1 MKTEKEVLKRLEDK
15 LQESY
20 ESWGFDRMQPTKQ
33 FIFERSKQWSE
44 ILGIPYFEII
54 DKWLDKCDYSMINYF
69 QDANQPKLDKST
81 KIFETIEDFKKSVG
95 DKGFRCP
102 YCNGVSS
109 DMWNC
114 NSGKMVELINQKGK
128 HKCNWSAG
136 GFLGTLG
143 KGTFVFIK
151 ETFAY
156 ATMFTPV
163 AWEVE
168 DVED

>member
-1 MKTEKEVLKRLEDK
+1 MKTEKEVLKRLEDR
-15 LQESY
+15 LQEAY
-20 ESWGFDRMQPTKQ
+20 ESWGVDRMQPTKQ
-33 FIFERSKQWSE
+33 FIFERSKQWSGV
-44 ILGIPYFEII
+44 LNIPYFQII
-54 DKWLDKCDYSMINYF
+54 DKWLDMCNYSMINYF
-69 QDANQPKLDKST
+69 QGANQPKLDKT
-81 KIFETIEDFKKSVG
+81 TRIFETMEDFKKSVG

-114 NSGKMVELINQKGK
+114 NSGEMVELLNTKGK

-151 ETFAY
+151 ESFAY
-156 ATMFTPV
+156 ARIFTPIE
-163 AWEVE
+163 WEKE
-168 DVED
+168 CNG